1 MIQLLMAAS
10 QIAHVVPS
18 SLDGFDGTTWAS
30 GHWGFVGLTQ
40 DAHVVPSNG
49 FDQNTRANCEPVR
62 ITKLVYHIGK

>member
-1 MIQLLMAAS
+1 VMDCF
-10 QIAHVVPS
+10 H
-18 SLDGFDGTTWAS
+18 GTTWAS

-49 FDQNTRANCEPVR
+49 FDQNTRANCEPMR

>member
-1 MIQLLMAAS
+1 VMDCF
-10 QIAHVVPS
+10 H
-18 SLDGFDGTTWAS
+18 GTTWAS
-30 GHWGFVGLTQ
+30 GYWGFVGLTQ